1 MGGTPRFGR
10 INLDS
15 LDRVVSVVDL
25 RMLGAVEA
33 VDSAGHSLKLG
44 GARQRGL
51 LALLSLSAPNLVTT
65 DTIVEALWGEA
76 GVARP
81 DAALHMAINRLRAAI
96 GEDLVVTEPG
106 GYRLELPSS
115 NTDVSRFR
123 ALVQRGI
130 QLQTLGHP
138 TKACESFRHALAQW
152 RAPALND
159 VREFDFAERQ
169 SRLLEDERL
178 LAVEHLMESMLAGGE
193 HDLVIGELFGLVQ
206 AFPFREQMWQL
217 LMLALYRAGR
227 HAEALAAFKDLRKK
241 LGEELGIEPGPELMD
256 LEERILLHDPSLTDY
271 EPAPEELGY
280 EVDYVNFS
288 PGDLIVEQ
296 GDLASSVYWIEEGR
310 VEVLAIDTS
319 GSSQRLT
326 ELGAGRYFGELAATL
341 GTRRTATVR
350 ALVPTTVSVHDLRS
364 FRVRL
369 GLERR
374 KTGDEGEAV
383 EGLWN
388 LIRKGEYL
396 QAYDRAAGFVEVGE
410 ATPEVRYLAVLALA
424 RSGATS
430 QAQKRYEQYG
440 LGSIEPST
448 LSPKVAGDI
457 AVLSARLDKDEALA
471 RADVKERTQW
481 AERAARGYEDVYQRT
496 RTNYHGVNAATM
508 WLLAG
513 NGDRARDLATRA
525 LETPPDQGDAY
536 WDAVTEAE
544 AALITGDLGRARA
557 ALEIAANAGE
567 ELSSAR
573 ATTLKQLKLVCRIE
587 EVDLDILD
595 PIRNPAVVHY
605 CGHRILPAGKMGRF
619 PAEDESRVRTE
630 LDRTFAKLDARV
642 GFGSLAAGADILAAE
657 ALLERGAELH
667 VVLPFARDEFVRTS
681 VVQAGPEWVERFDNC
696 LARADTV
703 EVASTGEYLD
713 DPVMFDFC
721 ARIAMGDTLLRARY
735 LETEAHQVAVWDGTP
750 SEGVA
755 GTAVDVRSWGSTGA
769 PSTVIPVT
777 PGDPQSGSHEPANPR
792 SIRSIIF
799 ADFAGFSKLSDAQRL
814 RFQDIIMNRMGAVI
828 EPYRPLILSGNTWG
842 DAIHLIFGDVAGA
855 AECALDLVAAVGE
868 IDMEEAGLPQ
878 LRGLRIAAHAAPV
891 FQGWDPITGS
901 NTFYGAGLTQAAR
914 IEPRTPEGEIYTTH
928 AFAALAM
935 LSASSSFEC
944 QYVGTLPTAKQFGD
958 MPLYA
963 LRRKVSVGRR

>member
-1 MGGTPRFGR
+1 MGGTPQFGTV
-10 INLDS
+10 NLDS

-51 LALLSLSAPNLVTT
+51 LALLALSAPNLVAT

-76 GVARP
+76 GAARP
-81 DAALHMAINRLRAAI
+81 DAALHMAVNRLRAAI

-138 TKACESFRHALAQW
+138 TKACETFRHALAQW
-152 RAPALND
+152 RAPAMND
-159 VREFDFAERQ
+159 VREFDFAEQQ

-178 LAVEHLMESMLAGGE
+178 LAVEHLMESMLAAGE
-193 HDLVIGELFGLVQ
+193 HDLVIGELYGLVQ

-227 HAEALAAFKDLRKK
+227 QAEALAAFKDLRTK
-241 LGEELGIEPGPELMD
+241 LGEELGIEPGPELVD
-256 LEERILLHDPSLTDY
+256 LEERILLHDPALTEH
-271 EPAPEELGY
+271 EPASVLSNARNAAAHEPASGELGY

-288 PGDLIVEQ
+288 PGDVIVEQ

-310 VEVLAIDTS
+310 VEVLAIETS

-374 KTGDEGEAV
+374 KAGDGGEAADGV
-383 EGLWN
+383 WN
-388 LIRKGEYL
+388 LIRRGEYL
-396 QAYDRAAGFVEVGE
+396 QAYDRAAGLVEVGE
-410 ATPEVRYLAVLALA
+410 ADPEVRYLAVLALA

-440 LGSIEPST
+440 LGSIDPST

-471 RADVKERTQW
+471 RADVAERTQW
-481 AERAARGYEDVYQRT
+481 AERAARGYEGVYERT
-496 RTNYHGVNAATM
+496 QASYHGVNAATM

-513 NGDRARDLATRA
+513 NGDRARDLATSA
-525 LETPPDQGDAY
+525 LETPPDQADAY
-536 WDAVTEAE
+536 WDAATEAE
-544 AALITGDLGRARA
+544 AALITGDLDRARA
-557 ALEIAANAGE
+557 ALEIAAEAGKD
-567 ELSSAR
+567 LSAAR
-573 ATTLKQLKLVCRIE
+573 ATTLKQLKLVCRIKK
-587 EVDLDILD
+587 VDLDILD

-619 PAEDESRVRTE
+619 PAEDESRVRAE
-630 LDRTFAKLDARV
+630 LDRIFAELDARV
-642 GFGSLAAGADILAAE
+642 GFGSLAAGSDILAAE

-681 VVQAGPEWVERFDNC
+681 VVQAGPEWVERFDSC

-721 ARIAMGDTLLRARY
+721 ARIAMGNTLLRARY
-735 LETEAHQVAVWDGTP
+735 LETDAHQVAVWDGTP
-750 SEGVA
+750 SDGVA
-755 GTAVDVRSWGSTGA
+755 GTAVDVRSWSSTGA
-769 PSTVIPVT
+769 PSTVSPVT
-777 PGDPQSGSHEPANPR
+777 PGEPQ
-792 SIRSIIF
+792 
-799 ADFAGFSKLSDAQRL
+799 
-814 RFQDIIMNRMGAVI
+814 
-828 EPYRPLILSGNTWG
+828 
-842 DAIHLIFGDVAGA
+842 
-855 AECALDLVAAVGE
+855 
-868 IDMEEAGLPQ
+868 
-878 LRGLRIAAHAAPV
+878 
-891 FQGWDPITGS
+891 
-901 NTFYGAGLTQAAR
+901 
-914 IEPRTPEGEIYTTH
+914 
-928 AFAALAM
+928 
-935 LSASSSFEC
+935 
-944 QYVGTLPTAKQFGD
+944 
-958 MPLYA
+958 
-963 LRRKVSVGRR
+963 